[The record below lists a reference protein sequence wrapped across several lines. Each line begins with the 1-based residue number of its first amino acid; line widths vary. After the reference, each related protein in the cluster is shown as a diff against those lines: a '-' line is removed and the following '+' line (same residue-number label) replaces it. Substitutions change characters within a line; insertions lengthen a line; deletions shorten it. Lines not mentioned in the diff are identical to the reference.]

1 MKYPLQ
7 HISIYWLDFR
17 LWFTKR
23 FWWFTFVGKNYIFK
37 SRLGIVLVYC
47 NKKLY

>member
-7 HISIYWLDFR
+7 HISIFWLDLR

-23 FWWFTFVGKNYIFK
+23 FWWFTFEGKDYVFK
-37 SRLGIVLVYC
+37 SRFGIVFMYC